1 MRFLAD
7 MGVGAEV
14 VNWLRERGH
23 DAVHLRE
30 QGLERMPDADIFEK
44 AVQEGRIVLTFDLDF
59 GEIAASAS
67 GERASVIVFRLHN
80 TRVTHVIER
89 LEAVLAE
96 SPTVL
101 QESVVVSVEETR
113 HRIRRFPIGETGH

>member
-1 MRFLAD
+1 
-7 MGVGAEV
+7 
-14 VNWLRERGH
+14 
-23 DAVHLRE
+23 
-30 QGLERMPDADIFEK
+30 MPDADIFEK

-89 LEAVLAE
+89 LKAVLDE